1 MVSLWPWKSEEKT
14 PASFERILSALA
26 TKISAYQSQLDSLRS
41 SKRRYKALWTL
52 YTILLYLIA
61 LAILILIVGFKN
73 WTMWEGSA
81 LAGFPVVIYLG
92 RRALTIYYSYRINTF
107 TCRLEEKQAEQSR
120 VIEKLKDATK
130 YDSTQKILEKYGS
143 VTEKSKS
150 LSPRKN
156 TRSRSKQPQNPTSK
170 IPPTANIP
178 RSNWGSNQI
187 MAHKLA
193 VEKTIKSEPRYNEP
207 SPLENKWSPN
217 PAVPGPPEFAPNAF
231 NTPLEYPH
239 ESEKSIQGHWY
250 DRILDLLLGEDEM
263 LPKNRVALICHS
275 CRLVNGQAPP
285 GTKEISDLGKW
296 ICHGCGAVN
305 GDDKVEKAVKDSDGG
320 NPVKDAAEEVE
331 SSEESSISCQQ
342 NSISD
347 DEQFGSE
354 NEESCGTYNQ
364 EKKRQPKLE
373 NPEL

>member
-52 YTILLYLIA
+52 YTSLLYLIA
-61 LAILILIVGFKN
+61 LAILILIVGSKN
-73 WTMWEGSA
+73 WTVWEGSA

-107 TCRLEEKQAEQSR
+107 TYRLEEKQAEQSR
-120 VIEKLKDATK
+120 VIEKLKDTTK

-143 VTEKSKS
+143 VTDKSKS

-156 TRSRSKQPQNPTSK
+156 TRSRSKQPQNTASK

-178 RSNWGSNQI
+178 RSIWSSNQFI
-187 MAHKLA
+187 APKLA
-193 VEKTIKSEPRYNEP
+193 VEKTIKSKTAHNEP
-207 SPLENKWSPN
+207 PPLENKWSPN
-217 PAVPGPPEFAPNAF
+217 LAVPGPPEFAPNAF
-231 NTPLEYPH
+231 NTPLEYPY
-239 ESEKSIQGHWY
+239 ESEKSMQGHWY

-296 ICHGCGAVN
+296 VCHGCGAVN
-305 GDDKVEKAVKDSDGG
+305 GDEKVKNAGKDLEGS
-320 NPVKDAAEEVE
+320 NLVNDAAEEGE
-331 SSEESSISCQQ
+331 SSEESSISCHQ

-347 DEQFGSE
+347 DEQYGSE
-354 NEESCGTYNQ
+354 NNKGSGTYNQ
-364 EKKRQPKLE
+364 EKKRRPKLE